1 MAQNNQLSGILCH
14 DRHTECDDVA
24 TKTVTLIFLEGFGR
38 YSGFTCER
46 EPRLEHNTY
55 HENNQ

>member
-14 DRHTECDDVA
+14 DTRTECDDVA
-24 TKTVTLIFLEGFGR
+24 AKTGTLIFLEGFGR

-46 EPRLEHNTY
+46 EPRLDHNTY
-55 HENNQ
+55 Q

>member
-14 DRHTECDDVA
+14 NTRTECDDVA
-24 TKTVTLIFLEGFGR
+24 AKTGTPIFLEGFGR

-46 EPRLEHNTY
+46 EPRLDHNTY
-55 HENNQ
+55 Q